1 MNTAKFS
8 LDSTFAI
15 AVLVTGLVFGILPAT
30 ASVNAERPEAAQQAQ
45 MTLTSAG
52 TMKLTVTAAHE
63 RS

>member
-1 MNTAKFS
+1 MKTAKCS